1 MATSFAKVAQGP
13 IAAAMV
19 VFAATLLSLLA
30 HANPVT
36 AGFAYLISVLLLTI
50 WQGFLAGTLGSILA
64 TACFNYFFF
73 PPIGTFHVAD
83 PQNWV
88 SLGCFLIATM
98 IASRLVSRERERA
111 SEAEIRQREIQALYN
126 LCVDL
131 FTAGT
136 TPGGLEAATSRA
148 LTTIGAQGGG
158 LVLPSEGTA
167 TDSGEAWVGS
177 PKDLEMHRFLRSAAS
192 PPPKGAE
199 KRWRNV
205 SNPITIG
212 GHRVG
217 ELVAYGTQATRE
229 TLESVARLIALA
241 LERERLLTERARL
254 EALDQSD
261 SLKTALLQAVSHDLS
276 TPLTAVL
283 VSIESLK
290 RMLAG
295 DPVTSEAIELIAT
308 ETSRL
313 HRRIQNLLDLA
324 RLQAGSARPNRE
336 PTPAADLFRSVRES
350 LPYIAS
356 TRRVESRVE
365 AGCPDLDVDPS
376 LALEILVNLVENA
389 HRASPAAG
397 AIELVARPHHEDAG
411 RVLVE
416 VLDRGRGF
424 TPPATGHAPRPG
436 NAAAFVPGDI
446 PHKGLGL
453 EIARS
458 FAGALEGTLSLLPRE
473 GGGVCARI
481 ELPASRLS
489 SAPYAGGI

>member
-1 MATSFAKVAQGP
+1 MATSYTRAAQGAF
-13 IAAAMV
+13 AAATI
-19 VFAATLLSLLA
+19 VFVATLLSFVA
-30 HANPVT
+30 HANAVT
-36 AGFAYLISVLLLTI
+36 AGFGYLISVLLLTI

-73 PPIGTFHVAD
+73 PPIGTFHIAD
-83 PQNWV
+83 LQNWV
-88 SLGCFLIATM
+88 SLGCFLVATM

-111 SEAEIRQREIQALYN
+111 SEAESRQREIQALYN

-136 TPGGLEAATSRA
+136 TPGGLDAATSRA

-158 LVLPSEGTA
+158 LVLLSEGTT
-167 TDSGEAWVGS
+167 TDAGEAWVGS
-177 PKDLEMHRFLRSAAS
+177 PKDLEMHRLLRSAAS
-192 PPPKGAE
+192 EPPGGAE
-199 KRWRNV
+199 KAWRNV
-205 SNPITIG
+205 SIPVTIG

-217 ELVAYGTQATRE
+217 ELVAYGTRANRE

-241 LERERLLTERARL
+241 LERERLLAERARL
-254 EALDQSD
+254 EALKQSD
-261 SLKTALLQAVSHDLS
+261 SLKTALLQAVSHDLY

-290 RMLAG
+290 RTLAG
-295 DPVTSEAIELIAT
+295 DPETLEAIELIAT

-324 RLQAGSARPNRE
+324 RLQAGSARPHRE
-336 PTPAADLFRSVRES
+336 PTPTADLFRSVRES

-356 TRRVESRVE
+356 TRTVESRVE
-365 AGCPDLDVDPS
+365 VGCPDLDVDPS

-389 HRASPAAG
+389 HRASPAAV
-397 AIELVARPHHEDAG
+397 AIELVARRHHEDAG

-416 VLDRGRGF
+416 VLDRGKGF
-424 TPPATGHAPRPG
+424 TPPATGDASRPG
-436 NAAAFVPGDI
+436 HAAAFVPGDI
-446 PHKGLGL
+446 PRKGLGL

-458 FAGALEGTLSLLPRE
+458 FAAALQGTLRLLPRE

-481 ELPASRLS
+481 ELPASGHS
-489 SAPYAGGI
+489 GASFAGSD